1 MKVKKNITAFL
12 CLAALMTFS
21 EIQAQEKVL
30 TLEEA
35 REMALKNNNSIKK
48 ASQNTQAA
56 KASEQASRTLN
67 KPSLDAGLMGL
78 YLSDPIN
85 TLLPEYS
92 GNASLAL
99 TQLVYA
105 GGKINY
111 ARQAASKALEI
122 SELQNQLTTSEVLLK
137 TETTYWTIADLN
149 EKVILSKKYISL
161 LETLLN
167 DLNNSFN
174 AGLIYKN
181 DVLRVQ
187 VQLNGAQ
194 LDLKKAQDGLILS
207 KMSLAQLTGSQNS
220 DFTIAA
226 DFKEDYILPFEEEG
240 KLKSQTRSE
249 TAILKSAVE
258 INELQSKMLNAS
270 RKPTV
275 ALSANGLYASGKAI
289 NFSNRE
295 DEMAA
300 FYGLV
305 NVSIPVFDWGNRKL
319 KVKEQDFKTEAQKT
333 DLKETQELIA
343 LEVQDTYLLLDQ
355 AKQRAQLTKE
365 SVSSAEENLRLNNDR
380 FDAGTVTG
388 KNVLE
393 AQVLWQQAFAENI
406 DANAAY
412 KISKARYKKAINDLK

>member
-1 MKVKKNITAFL
+1 MKIKQNITAFL

-21 EIQAQEKVL
+21 EMQAQQKVL

-48 ASQNTQAA
+48 AAQNTQAA
-56 KASEQASRTLN
+56 KASEQASQTLN

-111 ARQAASKALEI
+111 ARQAASKAVAI
-122 SELQNQLTTSEVLLK
+122 SELQNQLTASEVLLK
-137 TETTYWTIADLN
+137 TETAYWTIADLN

-207 KMSLAQLTGSQNS
+207 KMSLAQLMGSQNS
-220 DFTIAA
+220 DFIIAA
-226 DFKEDYILPFEEEG
+226 NFKEDYILPFEEEG

-249 TAILKSAVE
+249 TAILKSVVE

-275 ALSANGLYASGKAI
+275 ALSANGLYATGKAI
-289 NFSNRE
+289 NFSNGK

-355 AKQRAQLTKE
+355 AKQRVELTKE

-388 KNVLE
+388 KDVLE

>member
-1 MKVKKNITAFL
+1 MKVKQNITAFL

-21 EIQAQEKVL
+21 EMQAQEKVL

-48 ASQNTQAA
+48 ATQNTQAA

-67 KPSLDAGLMGL
+67 KPSLDAGIMGL

-99 TQLVYA
+99 TQVVYA

-111 ARQAASKALEI
+111 AKQAASKALEI
-122 SELQNQLTTSEVLLK
+122 SELQNQLTASEVLLK

-149 EKVILSKKYISL
+149 EKIILSKKYISL

-194 LDLKKAQDGLILS
+194 LDLKKAQDGLILC
-207 KMSLAQLTGSQNS
+207 KISLAQLTGSQNF
-220 DFTIAA
+220 DFIITA

-258 INELQSKMLNAS
+258 INELQSKILNAS

-275 ALSANGLYASGKAI
+275 ALSANGLYATGKAI
-289 NFSNRE
+289 NFSNGK

-355 AKQRAQLTKE
+355 AKQRVQLTQE
-365 SVSSAEENLRLNNDR
+365 SVNSAEENLRLNNDR

-388 KNVLE
+388 KDVLE

>member
-1 MKVKKNITAFL
+1 MKIKQIITPFL
-12 CLAALMTFS
+12 CLTALLTFS
-21 EIQAQEKVL
+21 EMQAQEKVL
-30 TLEEA
+30 SLEEA
-35 REMALKNNNSIKK
+35 WEMALKNNNSIKK

-56 KASEQASRTLN
+56 KAAEQASHTLN

-78 YLSDPIN
+78 YLSDPLN
-85 TLLPEYS
+85 TILPEYS

-99 TQLVYA
+99 TQVVYA

-111 ARQAASKALEI
+111 AKQAAAKAVVI
-122 SELQNQLTTSEVLLK
+122 SELQNQLASSEVLLK
-137 TETTYWTIADLN
+137 TETTYWSIANLN

-161 LETLLN
+161 LEALLG
-167 DLNNSFN
+167 DLNNSFS

-187 VQLNGAQ
+187 VQLNAAR

-207 KMSLAQLTGSQNS
+207 KMSLAQLTGYQDT
-220 DFTIAA
+220 DFIITANF
-226 DFKEDYILPFEEEG
+226 DEDYILPLEEDG
-240 KLKSQTRSE
+240 KLKSQNRSE
-249 TAILKSAVE
+249 TALLKNAVE

-270 RKPTV
+270 RKPSV
-275 ALSANGLYASGKAI
+275 AISANGLYASGKAI
-289 NFSNRE
+289 NFSNGK

-343 LEVQDTYLLLDQ
+343 LEVQDTYLLLGQ
-355 AKQRAQLTKE
+355 AKQRAELTRE
-365 SVSSAEENLRLNNDR
+365 SLSSADENLRLNNDR
-380 FDAGTVTG
+380 FDAGTVVG
-388 KNVLE
+388 KDVLE
-393 AQVLWQQAFAENI
+393 AQVLWQQAYSDNI

-412 KISKARYKKAINDLK
+412 KITKARYKKAINDLK

>member
-1 MKVKKNITAFL
+1 MKTKRTITSFL
-12 CLAALMTFS
+12 CLAALIACS
-21 EIQAQEKVL
+21 GIYAQEKVL
-30 TLEEA
+30 SLQEA
-35 REMALKNNNSIKK
+35 REMALKNNNSLKK
-48 ASQNTQAA
+48 AAQNTQAA
-56 KASEQASRTLN
+56 QAAEQASRTLN

-111 ARQAASKALEI
+111 AKKAASKAVEM
-122 SELQNQLTTSEVLLK
+122 SQLQNQLATGEVLLK
-137 TETTYWTIADLN
+137 TETTYWNIANLN

-187 VQLNGAQ
+187 VQINAAQ
-194 LDLKKAQDGLILS
+194 LDLKRVQDGLILS
-207 KMSLAQLTGSQNS
+207 RMSLAQLIGSQNS
-220 DFTIAA
+220 DFIIAA

-240 KLKSQTRSE
+240 RVKSLGRPETALLKST
-249 TAILKSAVE
+249 VE
-258 INELQSKMLNAS
+258 INELQSNMLNAS
-270 RKPTV
+270 RRPTV

-289 NFSNRE
+289 NFSNGK
-295 DEMAA
+295 DQMAA

-305 NVSIPVFDWGNRKL
+305 NVSIPIFDWGNRKL
-319 KVKEQDFKTEAQKT
+319 KVREQDFKTEAQKT
-333 DLKETQELIA
+333 ELQEVQQLIA
-343 LEVQDTYLLLDQ
+343 LEVRDAYLLLGQ
-355 AKQRAQLTKE
+355 AKNRVALTRE
-365 SVSSAEENLRLNNDR
+365 SLSSAEENLRLYNDR
-380 FDAGTVTG
+380 FEAGTVTG
-388 KNVLE
+388 KDVLE
-393 AQVLWQQAFAENI
+393 AQVLWQQAYSEHI
-406 DANAAY
+406 DADAAY
-412 KISKARYKKAINDLK
+412 KITKARYKKAINDLR

>member
-1 MKVKKNITAFL
+1 MKVKQNITAFL

-21 EIQAQEKVL
+21 EIQAQQKVL

-35 REMALKNNNSIKK
+35 REMALQNNNSIKK
-48 ASQNTQAA
+48 ATQNTQAA
-56 KASEQASRTLN
+56 KASEQASKTLN

-92 GNASLAL
+92 GTATLAL

-111 ARQAASKALEI
+111 SRQAASKAVAI
-122 SELQNQLTTSEVLLK
+122 SELQNQLAANEVLLK
-137 TETTYWTIADLN
+137 TETAYWTIADLN

-207 KMSLAQLTGSQNS
+207 KMNLAQLMGSQNS
-220 DFTIAA
+220 DFIIAA
-226 DFKEDYILPFEEEG
+226 NFKEDYILPFEEEG

-275 ALSANGLYASGKAI
+275 ALSANGLYATGKAI
-289 NFSNRE
+289 NFSNGK

-305 NVSIPVFDWGNRKL
+305 NVSIPVSDWGNRKL

-355 AKQRAQLTKE
+355 AKQRVELTQK

-388 KNVLE
+388 KDVLE

>member
-1 MKVKKNITAFL
+1 MKIKKNIVSFF
-12 CLAALMTFS
+12 CLATLIAFS
-21 EIQAQEKVL
+21 EMQAQQEVL
-30 TLEEA
+30 SLEDA
-35 REMALKNNNSIKK
+35 REIALKNNNSIKK
-48 ASQNTQAA
+48 ASQNTQASQA
-56 KASEQASRTLN
+56 AEQASKTLN
-67 KPSLDAGLMGL
+67 KPTLDAGLMGL

-92 GNASLAL
+92 GTASMAL

-111 ARQAASKALEI
+111 AKKAASKAVEI
-122 SELQNQLTTSEVLLK
+122 SQLQNQLTTSEVLLK
-137 TETTYWTIADLN
+137 TETTYWAIANLD

-161 LETLLN
+161 LETLLS

-187 VQLNGAQ
+187 VQLNAAQ
-194 LDLKKAQDGLILS
+194 LDLKKAQDGLVLS
-207 KMSLAQLTGSQNS
+207 KMSLAQLMGSQNS
-220 DFTIAA
+220 DFIIAA

-240 KLKSQTRSE
+240 KLKSKTRSE

-275 ALSANGLYASGKAI
+275 ALSANGLYATGKAI
-289 NFSNRE
+289 NFSNRK

-300 FYGLV
+300 FYGFI

-319 KVKEQDFKTEAQKT
+319 KVKEQDFSTEAQKT

-343 LEVQDTYLLLDQ
+343 LEVQDTYLLLGQ
-355 AKQRAQLTKE
+355 AKQRVTLTQE
-365 SVSSAEENLRLNNDR
+365 SLSSAEENLRLNNDR

-388 KNVLE
+388 KDVLE

-406 DANAAY
+406 DAKAAY
-412 KISKARYKKAINDLK
+412 KISKARYRKAINDLL

>member
-1 MKVKKNITAFL
+1 MKIKQIITTCL
-12 CLAALMTFS
+12 SLAALITFS
-21 EIQAQEKVL
+21 QTQAQEKIL
-30 TLEEA
+30 SLEQA

-56 KASEQASRTLN
+56 LSAEKASHTLN

-92 GNASLAL
+92 ANASLAL

-105 GGKINY
+105 GGKIKY
-111 ARQAASKALEI
+111 AKQAASKAVEI
-122 SELQNQLTTSEVLLK
+122 SELQNQLTASEVLLK
-137 TETTYWTIADLN
+137 TETTYWRIADLN

-161 LETLLN
+161 LETLLT

-187 VQLNGAQ
+187 VQLNAAK

-207 KMSLAQLTGSQNS
+207 KMSLAQLMGSQNT
-220 DFTIAA
+220 DFIIAE

-249 TAILKSAVE
+249 TALLKSAVE
-258 INELQSKMLNAS
+258 INELQSKMLSAS

-275 ALSANGLYASGKAI
+275 ALSANGLYATGKAI
-289 NFSNRE
+289 NFSNAK

-319 KVKEQDFKTEAQKT
+319 KVQEQDFKTQAQKT

-343 LEVQDTYLLLDQ
+343 IEVQDTYLLLGQ
-355 AKQRAQLTKE
+355 AKQRVELTRE
-365 SVSSAEENLRLNNDR
+365 SLSSADENLRLNNDR

-388 KNVLE
+388 KDVLE
-393 AQVLWQQAFAENI
+393 AQVLWQQAFANNI

-412 KISKARYKKAINDLK
+412 KISKARYKKAINDLR